1 MFKKEVEK
9 ILKKYTKLKEIPL
22 EIPSSSEFGEYAFPC
37 FILSKKLKKDPKK
50 IAEDLAAKIKKTN
63 LFEKI
68 ESNGPYVNFFINKS
82 KLNDFIIK
90 NILKGGYGNKK
101 EGKTILVESPGPN
114 TNKPLHLGHLR
125 NMALGLSISNIF
137 RKMGNTVVNVDIVN
151 DRGIHISKSML
162 AYQKFGRGRKPNKK
176 SDHFVGDF
184 YVMYNEKVKKNKS
197 LEDEAKGLLI
207 KWENKDK
214 EVRALWKKMSDWAL
228 KGIYQTYKE
237 FGFNIDKAYRE
248 SEYYEKG
255 KKIIL
260 SGLKKGIFKE
270 GEGGSIIVDLEK
282 KGLGKKVLLRS
293 DGTSVY
299 ITQDLYLAKKRYDDF
314 KMDKLVYVVASEQIY
329 HFNVLFEI
337 LKMLKYKFAENCY
350 HLAYG
355 MIYLP
360 EGKMKS
366 REGVIVD
373 ADNIIKDT
381 IELAKKEIKKRFKLS
396 KKEVEKRAKIIGLG
410 ALKFFLL
417 KYDSFKDFV
426 FNPKEAISFEGET
439 GPYVQYVYARIKAIL
454 RKSKKSSKVD
464 YGVLTH
470 PREIDLVKL
479 LGKYPDVIWQA
490 SEQYKPNLVAHY
502 LLRLGKSFNL
512 FYESCPVL
520 KADKKVK
527 DARLNLILAV
537 SYVIKDGLGLLG
549 VGVLERM

>member
-9 ILKKYTKLKEIPL
+9 ILKRHTKLKEIPIA
-22 EIPSSSEFGEYAFPC
+22 IPSDSSLGDYAFPC
-37 FILSKKLKKDPKK
+37 FILSKGLKKDPKK
-50 IAEDLAAKIKKTN
+50 IAKDLVVKIKKTN

-68 ESNGPYVNFFINKS
+68 EANGPYVNFFVNKGQ
-82 KLNDFIIK
+82 LNNFIIK
-90 NILKGGYGNKK
+90 NILGGDYGNKK
-101 EGKTILVESPGPN
+101 EGKKIIVESPSPN
-114 TNKPLHLGHLR
+114 SNKPLHLGHLR
-125 NMALGLSISNIF
+125 NMALGLSVSNLF
-137 RKMGNTVVNVDIVN
+137 KKLGNSVINVDLIN

-184 YVMYNEKVKKNKS
+184 YVMYNNKVKSNKS
-197 LEDEAKGLLI
+197 LEDEAKELLV
-207 KWENKDK
+207 KWEGGDK
-214 EVRALWKKMSDWAL
+214 KVRSLWKKMNDWCI

-237 FGFNIDKAYRE
+237 FGFKVDRVYKE
-248 SEYYEKG
+248 SEIYEEG
-255 KKIIL
+255 KNIIL
-260 SGLKKGIFKE
+260 GGVRKGVFKKEKD
-270 GEGGSIIVDLEK
+270 GSITVDLEK

-329 HFNVLFEI
+329 HFKVLFEI
-337 LKMLKYKFAENCY
+337 LKMLKYKFAKNCY

-373 ADNIIKDT
+373 ADNIIEDT
-381 IELAKKEIKKRFKLS
+381 RELARKEIKKRFKLS
-396 KKEVEKRAKIIGLG
+396 KNEVEKRAKIIGLG

-417 KYDSFKDFV
+417 KHDSFKDFV

-464 YGVLTH
+464 YSVLTH
-470 PREIDLVKL
+470 PKEFDLVRL
-479 LGKYPDVIWQA
+479 LGRYPDVISQA

-502 LLRLGKSFNL
+502 LLRLAKSFNL

-527 DARLNLILAV
+527 NARLNLILAV

-549 VGVLERM
+549 VDVLERM